1 MSWSFIFNETHN
13 VMGRVV
19 DTWKQGMRDNLAA
32 VYFPS
37 PYECE
42 FMTSLMLVKL
52 GRILKVKTLLLS
64 LKISLEQMLR
74 KQPVN
79 ENVL

>member
-1 MSWSFIFNETHN
+1 MPCSFIFNETHD

-19 DTWKQGMRDNLAA
+19 DTWKLGMRDNLVA

-42 FMTSLMLVKL
+42 FVKSLMLVKL

>member
-1 MSWSFIFNETHN
+1 MPCSFIFNETHD
-13 VMGRVV
+13 VKGRVV

-42 FMTSLMLVKL
+42 FVTSLMLVKL
-52 GRILKVKTLLLS
+52 GRILKVKKLTLES
-64 LKISLEQMLR
+64 
-74 KQPVN
+74 
-79 ENVL
+79 ENKS

>member
-1 MSWSFIFNETHN
+1 
-13 VMGRVV
+13 MGRLV
-19 DTWKQGMRDNLAA
+19 DTWKQDMRDNLAA

-42 FMTSLMLVKL
+42 FLKSLMLVKL
-52 GRILKVKTLLLS
+52 GRILKVKTLRLS
-64 LKISLEQMLR
+64 LKISLQQMLR
-74 KQPVN
+74 KKPVN

>member
-1 MSWSFIFNETHN
+1 
-13 VMGRVV
+13 
-19 DTWKQGMRDNLAA
+19 MRDNLVA

-37 PYECE
+37 QYECR
-42 FMTSLMLVKL
+42 FVKSLMLVKL
-52 GRILKVKTLLLS
+52 GRILKVKKLIVS
-64 LKISLEQMLR
+64 SENKSCEQMLR